1 MSSIVVAGD
10 TSGSVTLQAPA
21 VAGSTVINLPSGGGT
36 YNMTAFA
43 AGTALIFQQTTAPTG
58 WTKVITNNDAA
69 LRIVSGTAGTGGT
82 VAFTT
87 AFSAANTVDGT
98 AISTAQMPVHNHG
111 VTDPGHAHT
120 IGAYTTN
127 NEAAGYGLTIAGG
140 FTNRILVNTTAG
152 QGTSSVGTSISIQ
165 NTGSGSTHNHTLA
178 NLAVK
183 YVDAIICTKD

>member
-1 MSSIVVAGD
+1 MSSVVIAGD
-10 TSGSVTLQAPA
+10 TSGSTTLQAPA
-21 VAGSTVINLPSGGGT
+21 VAGATIINLPSGGGT

-43 AGTALIFQQTTAPTG
+43 AGTALIFQQTAAPTG
-58 WTKVITNNDAA
+58 WTKVITNNDCA

-98 AISTAQMPVHNHG
+98 AITTAQMPVHNHG
-111 VTDPGHAHT
+111 VTDPSHAH
-120 IGAYTTN
+120 GSGWWTTN
-127 NEAAGYGLTIAGG
+127 NEAAGYGLTLTSG
-140 FTNRILVNTTAG
+140 FGNRVAVST
-152 QGTSSVGTSISIQ
+152 SVGASTNAASTGISIQ
-165 NTGSGSTHNHTLA
+165 NAGSGSTHNHTLT